1 MEIEFT
7 KTALKDLK
15 YWKSTKNTTI
25 QKRISILL
33 EDIVKHPFSGIGKPE
48 ALKYQLKGELDWYFQ
63 ILQENPS
70 PTIEYVKT
78 PIIIY
83 TWNTFAINILLSQ
96 TSNHLGNI

>member
-25 QKRISILL
+25 QKRISVLL

-48 ALKYQLKGELDWYFQ
+48 ALKYQLKGFWSRRITKEHRIIYKVV
-63 ILQENPS
+63 NN
-70 PTIEYVKT
+70 K
-78 PIIIY
+78 IIIVTALRFHY
-83 TWNTFAINILLSQ
+83 
-96 TSNHLGNI
+96 